1 MPAVLARGGTALPG
15 AVLHPDDAP
24 DPSDI
29 FLKPVVLMVSIGR
42 AASPSRYLANSSG
55 RPRRAAMATRS
66 GSQDNASSSTS
77 SPGSASR
84 RDRNA
89 AGLIPSA
96 AAQRSTAAA
105 AACAYRTA

>member
-1 MPAVLARGGTALPG
+1 MPAVLARGGTVFPG
-15 AVLHPDDAP
+15 ALLHPDEPP

-29 FLKPVVLMVSIGR
+29 FLKPVVLMVSIVR
-42 AASPSRYLANSSG
+42 AASLSRYLANSSG

-66 GSQDNASSSTS
+66 GSQDNASSSAS

-84 RDRNA
+84 HGRIP
-89 AGLIPSA
+89 AGLVPSA